1 MHVHTCCLSF
11 LNWLD
16 LSERYH
22 IDCNKT
28 YSLKNTLIELLPIHI
43 QWGLIP
49 VLTMASPLLLV
60 CMLMVVLI
68 EITCANMIYQRF
80 RKPFD
85 YNTALIDPAYNL
97 ETVKVRSMLSCS
109 QRCSKNARCRSFNY
123 KKQKDGGICQPNS
136 RSFRELAYS
145 SPPAEVAGFR
155 YYESYHDGEYC
166 IHLHIEIHTHI
177 HTYITCIHIL

>member
-1 MHVHTCCLSF
+1 M
-11 LNWLD
+11 
-16 LSERYH
+16 
-22 IDCNKT
+22 
-28 YSLKNTLIELLPIHI
+28 LK
-43 QWGLIP
+43 
-49 VLTMASPLLLV
+49 MASPISLV

-109 QRCSKNARCRSFNY
+109 QRCSSNAKCRSFNY
-123 KKQKDGGICQPNS
+123 KKEEGGGLCQPNS

-145 SPPAEVAGFR
+145 TPPAEVAGFR
-155 YYESYHDGEYC
+155 YYEGVHDGELPIYLLDLVS
-166 IHLHIEIHTHI
+166 IFLSI
-177 HTYITCIHIL
+177 